1 MCKMVLK
8 MTKENWEKCG
18 IKTVKHDNEKK
29 HMIELWQKMSV
40 VEEQT
45 NHSNIADVV
54 LRRIRKY
61 CSKKTGSFTEEEK
74 QKYKAY
80 FKGRKG
86 YSYY

>member
-8 MTKENWEKCG
+8 ITKENWEKCG
-18 IKTVKHDNEKK
+18 IKTVKHDKEKK

-54 LRRIRKY
+54 LRRIRKILRQKNRKHY
-61 CSKKTGSFTEEEK
+61 RRRKTKIQSIF
-74 QKYKAY
+74 
-80 FKGRKG
+80 
-86 YSYY
+86 